1 MGNIDGLH
9 LTASARQPAVFVT
22 LPKYVSVRCLF
33 YNDHMSSGIAEHV
46 PRSSTSLKCLG
57 LTLSQHS
64 ATPVWLTVALF
75 SVSVAEL
82 LPDGGAAVRERRT
95 AADGGCP
102 RAQSARHPDH
112 RGTRGRAHHPDLQ
125 AAHLGRP
132 QQ

>member
-1 MGNIDGLH
+1 
-9 LTASARQPAVFVT
+9 
-22 LPKYVSVRCLF
+22 
-33 YNDHMSSGIAEHV
+33 MSSDIAEYV
-46 PRSSTSLKCLG
+46 PRSSTSLQCLG
-57 LTLSQHS
+57 LTPLQHS
-64 ATPVWLTVALF
+64 AAPLLTVALF
-75 SVSVAEL
+75 SVSVAAL